1 MEDYYDF
8 VIIGGG
14 PAGATVARLLATKY
28 KILLVEKKNILSS
41 ETDSQFRE
49 KCCGGL
55 LAPDAQKVL
64 AKFNISL
71 PEDVIGGPQFFAV
84 KTIDLQSNQQ
94 QLFQRF
100 YVNMDRGKFEE
111 YLLKLA
117 LDGNVELLNNCQFI
131 DFKDKIVTLR
141 HDSSYKKIKCHKL
154 IAADGA
160 TSCVRKK
167 CSNRICRSKD
177 LYVAIQELYPNT
189 ANLQHFYAFFDA
201 KLTDFYGWAIPKS
214 NGVLFGGAFP
224 YHDSKRYFAE
234 MKKKVIKQGVIE
246 DKAISRDG
254 AIVMRPM
261 ATRDFWYGTNDIF
274 AIGEAAGWISPSSA
288 EGFSYAFKSADIL
301 ANILLNNRDASLQ
314 KYYFKSWSIRKDIYC
329 KWLKMPLMY
338 NQTVRNIILKSSLGS
353 I

>member
-1 MEDYYDF
+1 MKDYYDF
-8 VIIGGG
+8 VVIGGG
-14 PAGATVARLLATKY
+14 PAGATIARLLAVKY
-28 KILLVEKKNILSS
+28 KILIVEQKNILNP
-41 ETDSQFRE
+41 DDNSQFKE

-64 AKFNISL
+64 AQFNISL
-71 PEDVIGGPQFFAV
+71 PKEVIGGPQFFAV
-84 KTIDLQSNQQ
+84 KTIDLQSKQQ

-117 LDGNVELLNNCQFI
+117 LDANVDLLNNCQFI
-131 DFKDKIVTLR
+131 NFKDKIVTLKYG
-141 HDSSYKKIKCHKL
+141 SNYKKFKCHKL

-160 TSCVRKK
+160 TSCVKK
-167 CSNRICRSKD
+167 KFSTRVCRNKN
-177 LYVAIQELYPNT
+177 LYVSIQELYPNT
-189 ANLQHFYAFFDA
+189 ANLQHFYAFFDSQI
-201 KLTDFYGWAIPKS
+201 TDFYGWAIPKS

-224 YHDSKRYFAE
+224 YHDSKRRFAE
-234 MKKKVIKQGVIE
+234 MKKKVIEQGIINDNV
-246 DKAISRDG
+246 ISRDG

-261 ATRDFWYGTNDIF
+261 VSRDFWYGTNEIF

-288 EGFSYAFKSADIL
+288 EGFSYAFKSANIL
-301 ANILLNNRDASLQ
+301 ANILLKNRDASLK
-314 KYYFKSWSIRKDIYC
+314 KYYFKSLSIRKDIYC

-338 NQTVRNIILKSSLGS
+338 NQKIRNFILRSSIGS